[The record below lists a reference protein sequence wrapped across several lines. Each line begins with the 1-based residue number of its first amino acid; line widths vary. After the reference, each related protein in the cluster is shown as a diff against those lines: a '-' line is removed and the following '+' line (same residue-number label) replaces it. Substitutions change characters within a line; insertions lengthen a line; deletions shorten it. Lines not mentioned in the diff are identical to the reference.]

1 MQKNF
6 LNRAENKA
14 SMSSETPKIVE
25 NLYRKHCSFSM
36 FHCLSSR
43 VRLKFYRLRYHIW
56 KQNIVLNKF

>member
-14 SMSSETPKIVE
+14 SKSSETPKIEE
-25 NLYRKHCSFSM
+25 NLYQKNTVHFQR

-43 VRLKFYRLRYHIW
+43 VRLKFCRLRYHIW
-56 KQNIVLNKF
+56 K